1 MSLLFYWVAECP
13 TQPLGNR
20 QVAPQERCR
29 AQRGR
34 SEALAKRDFII
45 LNWGIM
51 ISRHLVIAHLVTS
64 IALPLGQVTLQSE
77 ESNEQHHASG
87 NARLGSDK
95 Q

>member
-1 MSLLFYWVAECP
+1 
-13 TQPLGNR
+13 
-20 QVAPQERCR
+20 
-29 AQRGR
+29 
-34 SEALAKRDFII
+34 
-45 LNWGIM
+45 M

-64 IALPLGQVTLQSE
+64 IALPLGQVKLQSE